1 MKLLSRCVAMLAVA
15 MTVTATGCQGEPD
28 SAATEPAAATNQT
41 AHDETA
47 HDHDHADE
55 NHADHGAHNDG
66 AADHSGWW
74 CKEHGVPEGECPRCD
89 TSLLAEFKTEG
100 DWCDEHNRPDSQC
113 FVCDPERFE
122 KFAARYEAR
131 FGEPPPQPTE

>member
-15 MTVTATGCQGEPD
+15 MTVTATGCQSEPD

-41 AHDETA
+41 AQDA
-47 HDHDHADE
+47 MAGDHD
-55 NHADHGAHNDG
+55 HADHGAHNDG

-100 DWCDEHNRPDSQC
+100 DWCDEHDRPDSQC